1 MLIISLEGL
10 DGCGKS
16 TQCKMLHDTLTER
29 GFHVGMVR
37 EPGGSDLG
45 NELRSILLREGRIA
59 LWAEAYLFMAARAQ
73 MLSELGEYDI
83 LLCDRYIDSSVV
95 YQGYARGLGIE
106 RIWKLSDPSIADRYP
121 DTTLYI
127 RVPYETCLERLT
139 SRGKADRIESSGIEF
154 FKRVYEG
161 YETLSDQDTNRWITI
176 DGLGTP
182 EQVHD
187 RIILSL
193 RQRYTHLYM
202 RI

>member
-45 NELRSILLREGRIA
+45 NELRSILLRDGHIA

-73 MLSELGEYDI
+73 MLSELGDYDI
-83 LLCDRYIDSSVV
+83 VLCDRYIDSSVV
-95 YQGYARGLGIE
+95 YQGYARGLGME
-106 RIWKLSDPSIADRYP
+106 RIWKLSEPSIAEHYP

-127 RVPYETCLERLT
+127 RVPYETCLERQAQ
-139 SRGKADRIESSGIEF
+139 RGKADRIEASGMEF

-161 YETLSDQDTNRWITI
+161 YETLSEQDPNRWLTV
-176 DGLGTP
+176 DGTGTP

-187 RIILSL
+187 RIIKAL
-193 RQRYTHLYM
+193 RHRFTAMYM
-202 RI
+202 RL